1 MEMRNSYSR
10 IPGLLDSRPLLVMP
24 ELAVAL
30 GLNEAI
36 FVQQL
41 HYWLKKSNHV
51 IDGRRWVYNTI
62 QDWQK
67 QFPWW
72 SRATIGRITSSL
84 EEKGIILVDNFNEY
98 VFDRTKWYTIDFEAL
113 DKYVS
118 SEKEETK
125 EETVEQKE
133 VEKST
138 PAVEEKDEEQLKE
151 QAAIEKT
158 MKENGIFMSRLSKKQ
173 LACWFDVFNGEMIEK
188 AVEMTLYHSANKWS
202 YVDAVLK
209 HWHKLGFKT
218 VEDIEKHEAERK
230 KKSTRS
236 QSAREEV
243 IPSWMKEHNETKNS
257 VQRKLDPDDIEK
269 RRRELMKELG
279 IAGDN
284 DDMS

>member
-41 HYWLKKSNHV
+41 HYWMKKSEHY
-51 IDGRRWVYNTI
+51 IDGHRWVYNTLKE
-62 QDWQK
+62 WQK

-72 SRATIGRITSSL
+72 STTTIGRVINGL
-84 EEKGIILVDNFNEY
+84 ERKGILLSANYNENSY
-98 VFDRTKWYTIDFEAL
+98 NKTKWYTIDFEAL

-118 SEKEETK
+118 PEKEET
-125 EETVEQKE
+125 VDQKE

-138 PAVEEKDEEQLKE
+138 PAVKEKDEEQLKE

-173 LACWFDVFNGEMIEK
+173 LELWFDIFDGEMIEK

-279 IAGDN
+279 IAGDS